1 MLAIDPMHVFLGT
14 GKHNYDLFIAW
25 ASVVNK
31 RNVSVQQ
38 FIDNLTVPSDIG
50 WIPQKLNLV
59 SGFKADQYKKW
70 IKIHS
75 IPALFHSALFHYY
88 QMSI

>member
-1 MLAIDPMHVFLGT
+1 MLAIDPMHIFLGT
-14 GKHNYDLFIAW
+14 GKHNYLLIAW

-31 RNVSVQQ
+31 RNLSVQQ
-38 FIDNLTVPSDIG
+38 FIDKLTVPSDIG

-59 SGFKADQYKKW
+59 SGSKADEYKMW
-70 IKIHS
+70 IAIHS
-75 IPALFHSALFHYY
+75 IPTLFHYY